1 MKVTEAD
8 FLAIREI
15 HKSFLKTPF
24 IEENIPIYEKLT
36 EKIIKI
42 LKRYFK
48 KESGVLEDQLT
59 YHQIFVRKIMLYERD
74 AKYFSPSESLYYY
87 LSMIYEK
94 KLDILKSYYEHF
106 ISIKP
111 VKENIEQLANLIDN
125 FSLTMLAGKITKK
138 SFEIS
143 KNQLYIK
150 DKDGY
155 SVGHQ
160 RAKDT
165 MKSIIDTIE
174 MYV

>member
-8 FLAIREI
+8 FLTIKDIRE
-15 HKSFLKTPF
+15 SFLKTPF
-24 IEENIPIYEKLT
+24 TEENIPVYEGLT
-36 EKIIKI
+36 ERIIKI
-42 LKRYFK
+42 LKKYFK
-48 KESGVLEDQLT
+48 KESGVLENQLM
-59 YHQIFVRKIMLYERD
+59 YHQIFVQRIMLYERD
-74 AKYFSPSESLYYY
+74 AKYFSPSESLYYC
-87 LSMIYEK
+87 LSMIYER
-94 KLDILKSYYEHF
+94 KLDILKSHYEHF
-106 ISIKP
+106 VNIKLD
-111 VKENIEQLANLIDN
+111 KENIGQLANLIDN

-143 KNQLYIK
+143 KNQLHIK

-165 MKSIIDTIE
+165 MKSVIDTIE